1 MNYKFVWVDTA
12 SGLDRQQWVLSPPVM
27 IGRCPTAEI
36 TISDGSISRKHCQFL
51 LDPYGSLVVR
61 DLGSKNGVYIDDR
74 RVDKAVLVPGN
85 EVRIGVVTIRVEMTD
100 EELDLA
106 TEPESASA
114 FDLEVFDLGETQP
127 VKIIPPVDLTPR
139 FKELD

>member
-12 SGLDRQQWVLSPPVM
+12 SGIDRQQWVLSPPVT

-74 RVDKAVLVPGN
+74 RVDKAVLLPGN

-100 EELDLA
+100 EDVDLA
-106 TEPESASA
+106 AEPDSAS
-114 FDLEVFDLGETQP
+114 DLEVYDLGETQP
-127 VKIIPPVDLTPR
+127 VKIIQPVENAPQVWDL
-139 FKELD
+139 D